1 MNIIL
6 LTHQRELD
14 RKTNTGKLVSEVM
27 LGQVK
32 VIVWD
37 RVNPNPYLLDK
48 LATKQVGLL
57 FPKQEHSALNDIQAP
72 QQRFIDI
79 DNDNAHRLAEFSH
92 VIIIDS
98 TWQEA
103 RKIYNRSDY
112 LHQLTKITLVNEL
125 PSIFSLR
132 RNQIEGGLCTAECA
146 CLLLSYCGLSTEAD
160 VLREKLINF
169 NPKPG
174 SV

>member
-6 LTHQRELD
+6 LTHQRELN
-14 RKTNTGKLVSEVM
+14 RETNTGKLVSEVIPD
-27 LGQVK
+27 K
-32 VIVWD
+32 VNVVVWD
-37 RVNPNPYLLDK
+37 RVKPDDGLLDK
-48 LATKQVGLL
+48 IAHQQVGLL
-57 FPKQEHSALNDIQAP
+57 FPKQEHSGLNDIQAP
-72 QQRFIDI
+72 QQCFVDI
-79 DNDNAHRLAEFSH
+79 DSDNAHQLAEFSH

-103 RKIYNRSDY
+103 RKMYNRSEY
-112 LHQLTKITLVNEL
+112 LHKLTKITLVNEL

-169 NPKPG
+169 NPKG
-174 SV
+174 A